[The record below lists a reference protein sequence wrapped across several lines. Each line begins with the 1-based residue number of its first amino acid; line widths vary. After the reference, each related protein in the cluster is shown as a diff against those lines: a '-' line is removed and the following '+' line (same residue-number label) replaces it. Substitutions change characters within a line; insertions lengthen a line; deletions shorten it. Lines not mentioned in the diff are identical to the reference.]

1 MEKKIF
7 IIVSQTIIIRNI
19 LRSGVFDL
27 LRKNGHSLVIFFNC
41 KHLPH
46 YILEEFKDSRVTL
59 IAVRDMGVSRIHRK
73 FIEFTHLLLWTKTT
87 KRYFRYSRNFV
98 EKPRVIVW
106 LHLFAMRLLSTLQFL
121 KPLSRKIEW
130 GFFPERYAA
139 IEAYFDKHSPD
150 LVFSTSITSKM
161 DDVFMKAAKRRGIPT
176 VSMPKSW
183 DTATKMY
190 YRFTPDYFIV
200 QNNLLKD
207 QLVDLQNFPKERIF
221 VVGYP
226 QFDWYAREEIIR
238 SREEHFKKMGL
249 DPKLPLI
256 LFGSQGSW
264 YDKDY
269 QVVEKIYEWI
279 RKDELA
285 RPAQLLVR
293 PHFSNVKTNPFQKY
307 RNLPRAAY
315 DDSYRISYD
324 FRDNWDPSVAE
335 TVDLA
340 NTIAHADVVVIILST
355 LALDAACR
363 DKPVINVLFG
373 AKYRKGKDIT
383 PLMQHTSHY
392 EWVIDTD
399 ATFRATSPEE
409 LKRYIN
415 LCLENPSVKAEE
427 RKVLRER
434 LCYRVD
440 GKSSE
445 RLVEA
450 LEKVI
455 IHTRK

>member
-1 MEKKIF
+1 MKQKTIF
-7 IIVSQTIIIRNI
+7 IVVSQTIIIRNI
-19 LRSGVFDL
+19 LRSGVFDA
-27 LRKNGHSLVIFFNC
+27 LRKKGHKLVIFFNC
-41 KHLPH
+41 ERLPD
-46 YILEEFKDSRVTL
+46 YILKEFDGPDTTL
-59 IAVRDMGVSRIHRK
+59 VAIYDTKVGRLHRK

-87 KRYFRYSRNFV
+87 RRYFRYSRNFI
-98 EKPRVIVW
+98 EKPRIIVW
-106 LHLFAMRLLSTLQFL
+106 FHLAAMRIVSALPFL
-121 KPLSRKIEW
+121 KPLSRRIEEI
-130 GFFPERYAA
+130 FFKERDQN
-139 IEAYFDKHSPD
+139 IGTYFDKHHPD

-161 DDVFMKAAKRRGIPT
+161 DNVFMKAAKRRSIPT

-190 YRFTPDYFIV
+190 YRFVPDYFIV
-200 QNNLLKD
+200 QNNLLKE
-207 QLVDLQNFPKERIF
+207 QLVNLQDFPHEKIF

-226 QFDWYAREEIIR
+226 QFDWYAKEEIIR
-238 SREEHFKKMGL
+238 TREEHFKKMGL

-324 FRDNWDPSVAE
+324 FRDNWDPSVVE
-335 TVDLA
+335 TVDFA
-340 NTIAHADVVVIILST
+340 NTIAHADVVIIILST

-363 DKPVINVLFG
+363 DKPVINVFFG

-392 EWVIDTD
+392 EWVIDTN
-399 ATFRATSPEE
+399 ATFHATSPEE
-409 LKRYIN
+409 LKHYIN
-415 LCLENPSVKAEE
+415 TCLENPSVKAEE

-434 LCYRVD
+434 LCYQVD

-445 RLVEA
+445 RLVLA
-450 LEKVI
+450 LEEI
-455 IHTRK
+455 IKQRK